1 MKGNDGRKM
10 MIINMVRAGEERLPR
25 CLTDEKEFKA
35 WGQWKECE
43 RKRKIEAGIIC
54 DLLSYRGGG
63 ICTVAI
69 PI

>member
-25 CLTDEKEFKA
+25 CLTDEKEFQA

-43 RKRKIEAGIIC
+43 RKGR
-54 DLLSYRGGG
+54 
-63 ICTVAI
+63 
-69 PI
+69 